1 MRSIPSIEINDT
13 WYIILMDS
21 RRPTAIAD
29 LAISTGEPPRL
40 VDRLRTDIVEGMWRQ
55 DGRLRTRD
63 LAAHYGVS
71 TAPIRE
77 ALQQLQGEGLVVL
90 EVNCGARV
98 RPIDEQLLINI
109 FDVREALESFLTARF
124 AAAASPHQIGTLRA
138 TQVEHDAATD
148 RGDGIAAAAVNG
160 RFHLFINGCARN
172 PEATEVIN
180 RGLRLTR
187 ALRMECGFSPLR
199 MEAARTEHHT
209 LLDAIARGDD
219 SLARRLAA
227 LHVRSSRDDLVERL
241 SSLLGRT

>member
-1 MRSIPSIEINDT
+1 LIEDSRI
-13 WYIILMDS
+13 WYIIFMDS
-21 RRPTAIAD
+21 RRSPEMDDAYMSA
-29 LAISTGEPPRL
+29 GEPPRL
-40 VDRLRTDIVEGMWRQ
+40 VDRLRTDIVEGIWRQ

-77 ALQQLQGEGLVVL
+77 ALQQLQGEGLVVQ

-98 RPIDEQLLINI
+98 RPIDETLLINI

-124 AAAASPHQIGTLRA
+124 AAAASPHQIATLRA
-138 TQVEHDAATD
+138 MQVEHDAATD
-148 RGDGIAAAAVNG
+148 SGDGVGAAAVNG

-187 ALRMECGFSPLR
+187 ALRMECGFSPVR
-199 MEAARTEHHT
+199 MEAARVEHHA
-209 LLDAIARGDD
+209 LIEAITSGDD
-219 SLARRLAA
+219 TLAGRLAA
-227 LHVRSSRDDLVERL
+227 LHVRASRDDLVERL
-241 SSLLGRT
+241 GPLLRRT